1 MSKGK
6 IIITVGI
13 SGSGKSTW
21 AHTLWATNP
30 SQYVIVNRDKIR
42 ELLFGMTEGNI
53 SERYWGSRTDINAR
67 EKEVTKIQD
76 TLINEALCAGK
87 IPIVDATHLTKKYV
101 TRFKY
106 WNVPVEIELFRIDP
120 QTAFDRINKRERKV
134 SMEVLKKQYSQF
146 TTLIKQMGQTPED
159 FDFTPVNLE
168 NKKKGKPGCVLV
180 DIDGTL
186 AHMVFRNPYD
196 WHRVGEDE
204 VDEPVKSLIWDLHRS
219 QATKIIICTGRDGVC
234 LPETEKWLKD
244 NNIPYDGIFIR
255 KPKDQRPD
263 WVVKEEMWRKIS
275 QIYHIEYLVDDRLQ
289 VVRRARALGLKVFNV
304 AYHNF

>member
-1 MSKGK
+1 MAEKK

-30 SQYVIVNRDKIR
+30 SLYTIVSRDKIR

-53 SERYWGSRTDINAR
+53 SERYWESRNDINAR
-67 EKEVTKIQD
+67 EREVTKVQD
-76 TLINEALCAGK
+76 SLINEALCAGK
-87 IPIVDATHLTKKYV
+87 TPIVDATHLTRKHV
-101 TRFKY
+101 TAFKY
-106 WNVPVEIELFRIDP
+106 WNVPVELKLFKLDP
-120 QTAFDRINKRERKV
+120 STAFDRIQHRERKV
-134 SMEVLKKQYSQF
+134 HMEVLKKQEAQLN
-146 TTLIKQMGQTPED
+146 TLIKQMEQNPDD
-159 FDFTPVNLE
+159 FDFTPVKLDNT
-168 NKKKGKPGCVLV
+168 KDGKPGCVVV

-196 WHRVGEDE
+196 WHRVGEDV
-204 VDEPVKSLIWDLHRS
+204 VDEPVKSLVLDIHRA

-255 KPKDQRPD
+255 EPNDNRPD
-263 WVVKEEMWRKIS
+263 WVVKEEMWRKITKVF
-275 QIYHIEYLVDDRLQ
+275 HIEYLIDDRLQ
-289 VVRRARALGLKVFNV
+289 VVRRARALGLKVMNV
-304 AYHNF
+304 EYHNF